1 MFGNLQ
7 STSFKNPC
15 ERMQFLVKS
24 QVPSRLFFKD
34 LSTDFTTTSL
44 GRTIPGKP
52 TSLELIQWLSVPL
65 LSVSIPF
72 YFPIRHLPAQS

>member
-1 MFGNLQ
+1 MLGNLQ

-15 ERMQFLVKS
+15 ERMQFLVKL

-44 GRTIPGKP
+44 GRAIPGKP
-52 TSLELIQWLSVPL
+52 TSLEHIQWLSVPL
-65 LSVSIPF
+65 LFVSVPF
-72 YFPIRHLPAQS
+72 YFRIRHLPAQS